1 MEKVIGSIYQAIT
14 STRRNQKTALGLQ
27 RKLLEL
33 FAVAAA
39 VAVSQY
45 TYMLEG
51 KTITVA
57 EYSWFIA
64 NNFVIGVFCTLLMFT
79 DKRQIN

>member
-1 MEKVIGSIYQAIT
+1 MALEKRAISRRQSVKNFKRMEKVIGSIYQAIT

-39 VAVSQY
+39 VAASQY

-57 EYSWFIA
+57 DYQGEE
-64 NNFVIGVFCTLLMFT
+64 L
-79 DKRQIN
+79 